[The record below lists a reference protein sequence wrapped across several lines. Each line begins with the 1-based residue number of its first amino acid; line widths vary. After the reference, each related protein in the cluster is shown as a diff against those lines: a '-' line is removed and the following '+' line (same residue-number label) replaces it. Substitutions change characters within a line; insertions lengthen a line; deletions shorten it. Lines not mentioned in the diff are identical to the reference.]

1 MIDFITLTTR
11 ACGGFLQKNTGLSDV
26 MRFRHFSI
34 ARSGMVVYGYVMKTT
49 LLLLFACGS
58 LGHAAK
64 RPNILILFADDLGRY
79 ASAYADPQQPSPN
92 DIIRTPVFDR
102 LAREGALFH
111 HAFVSVPSCTPSR
124 AALMTG
130 RHFFRNGSHSQ
141 LHHPWQ
147 PGAPDPFAD
156 VVGMPVTLR
165 DGGYHIGHSLKLHM
179 RESII
184 GGKEN
189 LYNSAGQKINEYSEI
204 LTKAEDKEAAKQQLF
219 SEVGANFRKFL
230 AKRQKDQPFYY
241 AFNPTNTHRKW
252 VRGSGK
258 ALWGLNPDDLKGKM
272 PPVLPDVPEIREDMA
287 DYLGEAMA
295 FDAAC
300 GVLVQLLEEMGELD
314 HTIVMI
320 SGDHGI
326 PGFPRGKTNVH
337 DFGSEVLLAMRWP
350 EKIAAKRVVR
360 APVSLIDIAPTF
372 LDAAGLRSPDQ
383 PNGQSLLPA
392 LAPGADD
399 SRLRGWVLI
408 GRERHA
414 DRAREDQLAY
424 PVRAIRTKEFL
435 YVKNFKPDRWPMG
448 SPYQV
453 TDDSAPP
460 FDELANNT
468 YAAFPDMDMSPT
480 KAWLVERRKDP
491 AMKSFLSFAWEK
503 RPEEELYDLQ
513 HDPHQTKNLAQ
524 DPKHYTTLGRMRD
537 QLTKELF
544 ANDDPRLQDDAFDR
558 PPYHFKNKNKR

>member
-1 MIDFITLTTR
+1 MLSASLRLMKFLLILLIAITQV
-11 ACGGFLQKNTGLSDV
+11 AN
-26 MRFRHFSI
+26 
-34 ARSGMVVYGYVMKTT
+34 AE
-49 LLLLFACGS
+49 
-58 LGHAAK
+58 K
-64 RPNILILFADDLGRY
+64 RPNILLMFADDLGRY
-79 ASAYADPQQPSPN
+79 ASAYADPKNPSPN

-102 LAREGALFH
+102 IAREGALFQ

-147 PGAPDPFAD
+147 KGVPDPFAQ
-156 VVGMPVTLR
+156 VVGMPVTLQQN
-165 DGGYHIGHSLKLHM
+165 GYHIGHSLKLHIHD
-179 RESII
+179 RII

-189 LYNSAGQKINEYSEI
+189 LYNSAGQKINEYSEV
-204 LTKAEDKEAAKQQLF
+204 LTKADDKEAAKKQIF
-219 SEVGANFRKFL
+219 DEVRGNFRKFL
-230 AKRQKDQPFYY
+230 DRRDQGQPFYY
-241 AFNPTNTHRKW
+241 SFNPTNTHRLW

-300 GVLVQLLEEMGELD
+300 GVLIAMLEEMGELD
-314 HTIVMI
+314 NTIIVI

-337 DFGSEVLLAMRWP
+337 DFGSEVLLAIRWP
-350 EKIAAKRVVR
+350 EKIAASRVVQV
-360 APVSLIDIAPTF
+360 PVSLIDIAPTF
-372 LDAAGLRSPDQ
+372 LAAANLTSPDQ

-399 SRLRGWVLI
+399 SRLRGWALI

-414 DRAREDQLAY
+414 DRAREDQLPY
-424 PVRAIRTKEFL
+424 PVRAIRTKDVL
-435 YVKNFKPDRWPMG
+435 YVKNFKADRWPMG
-448 SPYQV
+448 APYQV
-453 TDDSAPP
+453 TQDSAPS
-460 FDELANNT
+460 FEVLAKNT

-480 KAWLVERRKDP
+480 KAWMVEHRHDP
-491 AMKSFLSFAWEK
+491 EMKTFLDFAWEK
-503 RPEEELYDLQ
+503 RPEEELYDLKL
-513 HDPHQTKNLAQ
+513 DPHQTKNLAK
-524 DPKHYTTLGRMRD
+524 DPQYYQILGRMRD

-558 PPYHFKNKNKR
+558 PPYHAKNQR